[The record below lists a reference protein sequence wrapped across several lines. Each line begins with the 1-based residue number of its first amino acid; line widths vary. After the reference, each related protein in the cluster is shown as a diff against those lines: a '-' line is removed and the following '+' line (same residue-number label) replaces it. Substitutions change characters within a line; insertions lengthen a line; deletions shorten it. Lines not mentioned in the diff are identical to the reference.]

1 MIVCVQ
7 LNVQC
12 PWSEEKCWGKFSL
25 LCCFLS
31 QLSPS
36 LSSQQQM
43 VTATSCS
50 GSLLCGAGA
59 AGDSKQHDPHT
70 GDALGQALTTREERQ
85 HCSNTCS
92 KNTNGML
99 QGGCGV
105 WETGAGAVERSLR
118 CLLEPVTCSAWGHVR
133 GTSGFL
139 LSSVFLTCSVMCE
152 DCVSRGNRERILTL
166 NPEMVVRGGKAWSG
180 LNRRSKRGGA
190 SSLLGADWLKL
201 EQKANEH

>member
-1 MIVCVQ
+1 MFSVHRC
-7 LNVQC
+7 
-12 PWSEEKCWGKFSL
+12 SEEKCWGKYFL
-25 LCCFLS
+25 LRCFLS
-31 QLSPS
+31 QLSLG

-50 GSLLCGAGA
+50 ESLLCGAGA

-70 GDALGQALTTREERQ
+70 SDPLGQALTTREERQ
-85 HCSNTCS
+85 HCSNICS
-92 KNTNGML
+92 KNTNCML

-105 WETGAGAVERSLR
+105 WETGAEAVAVERSPR
-118 CLLEPVTCSAWGHVR
+118 CLLEPVACSTWGHVR

-139 LSSVFLTCSVMCE
+139 LSSVFLTCPVRCG
-152 DCVSRGNRERILTL
+152 DCVSWGNRGRILTL
-166 NPEMVVRGGKAWSG
+166 APEMVVKGGKAWSG

-201 EQKANEH
+201 EQKVTQH

>member
-1 MIVCVQ
+1 MSIYAQ
-7 LNVQC
+7 K
-12 PWSEEKCWGKFSL
+12 KCWGRFSL
-25 LCCFLS
+25 LHCFLS
-31 QLSPS
+31 QLFPR

-59 AGDSKQHDPHT
+59 AGDSNQQDPHT
-70 GDALGQALTTREERQ
+70 GDPLGQALTTREERQ

-92 KNTNGML
+92 KNTNCIV

-105 WETGAGAVERSLR
+105 WETGAGAVERSPR

-152 DCVSRGNRERILTL
+152 DCVFRSNSIIVLYSIILTL
-166 NPEMVVRGGKAWSG
+166 APETVVRGGKAWSG
-180 LNRRSKRGGA
+180 LNRSSKREGLPVYWVLIG
-190 SSLLGADWLKL
+190 
-201 EQKANEH
+201 